1 MQLEPR
7 RGGETLGALLTN
19 NIKSAIAAESVTGLN
34 VILSMDPRLSIL
46 QGAKILMNLSSDRR
60 HYVSREDYWEGGV
73 GRAEL
78 IN

>member
-1 MQLEPR
+1 
-7 RGGETLGALLTN
+7 
-19 NIKSAIAAESVTGLN
+19 
-34 VILSMDPRLSIL
+34 MDPRLSIL

-78 IN
+78 INQVLL